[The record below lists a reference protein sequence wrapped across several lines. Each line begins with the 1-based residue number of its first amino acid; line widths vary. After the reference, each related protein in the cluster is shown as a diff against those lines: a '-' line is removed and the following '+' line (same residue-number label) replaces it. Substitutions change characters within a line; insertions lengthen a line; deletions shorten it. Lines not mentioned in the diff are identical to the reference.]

1 MALAERGVFVLHR
14 SKKEDE
20 RNDLRDKMRPV
31 YCPKCGWKMLD
42 AIAGTK
48 TQTSVP
54 YKGRYP
60 DYYMK
65 CRHCGTEI
73 GITKIE

>member
-1 MALAERGVFVLHR
+1 MRR

-20 RNDLRDKMRPV
+20 QHDVRDKMRPV

-42 AIAGTK
+42 AVKGTK
-48 TQTSVP
+48 TQISFP

-60 DYYMK
+60 DFYMK
-65 CRHCGTEI
+65 CGHCGAEI
-73 GITKIE
+73 GITKTE